1 MTSIELEHLAIL
13 QIPNED
19 GDQYTDEAVGGIQH
33 AEDHCQFSVEV
44 AVGRDIELV
53 CAITGRHGG
62 ASKEVVDGLSSASN
76 DGVMRYL

>member
-1 MTSIELEHLAIL
+1 M

-19 GDQYTDEAVGGIQH
+19 GDQYTDEAVGGIQD
-33 AEDHCQFSVEV
+33 AEDYCQFSVEV

>member
-19 GDQYTDEAVGGIQH
+19 GDQYTDEAVGGIQD
-33 AEDHCQFSVEV
+33 AEDYCQFSVEV

-53 CAITGRHGG
+53 CAITGRHGD
-62 ASKEVVDGLSSASN
+62 AFEARLD
-76 DGVMRYL
+76 DGVIVCL